1 MAIKKPCS
9 VTHNVILLKASKAQ
23 AVATS
28 QSFLNLALA
37 ALGTGYTEDSESLAQ
52 AVHIRHSI
60 GDTMTDLLSINTVAA
75 KLGLSVHQLRRW
87 ELMFG
92 LEIKRGR
99 GQQRQYRPEDMTV
112 LERIK
117 ELVEQGWPTSQIRPQ
132 LEAEGLITPKLIGM
146 PQPPGNPE
154 MLMEALIGFRSFSE
168 RRFIELSK
176 QIDELRQLMI
186 SITLKQE
193 LKGEVSSPWQPLEE
207 EFEPPVVIQPATE
220 IHLGP
225 PVNVAPAAGGGSA
238 PVSDLESA
246 DSLGLGDITDQNYLT
261 VLGRA
266 LDLRGWSDEKAD
278 EFSHKNFGIAH
289 WDELGRSQ
297 AEKLISVLQTEK
309 EPA

>member
-1 MAIKKPCS
+1 
-9 VTHNVILLKASKAQ
+9 
-23 AVATS
+23 
-28 QSFLNLALA
+28 
-37 ALGTGYTEDSESLAQ
+37 
-52 AVHIRHSI
+52 
-60 GDTMTDLLSINTVAA
+60 MTDLLSINTVAA
-75 KLGLSVHQLRRW
+75 RLGLSVHQLRRW

-132 LEAEGLITPKLIGM
+132 LEAEGLITPKLIGI

-154 MLMEALIGFRSFSE
+154 LLMESIIGLRNFAE
-168 RRFIELSK
+168 RRFIEISK

-193 LKGEVSSPWQPLEE
+193 LKGEISSPWQPLEE
-207 EFEPPVVIQPATE
+207 EFEPPAPPAPPPQE
-220 IHLGP
+220 INLGP
-225 PVNVAPAAGGGSA
+225 AVSA
-238 PVSDLESA
+238 PPPQPTQPTLPPPSA
-246 DSLGLGDITDQNYLT
+246 NKGTLGLGEITDQNYLD

-266 LDLRGWSDEKAD
+266 LDLVGWSDERAD
-278 EFSHKNFGIAH
+278 EYSQKTFGIAH

-297 AEKLISVLQTEK
+297 VEKLITVLETEMAPGQPN
-309 EPA
+309 EEAAV